1 MKSEIYKRVYIY
13 IYMSVW
19 MKLKDNY
26 IRDLRRWNL
35 NFTLCL
41 WNIYIY
47 FCILTPYPIINRS
60 KHKLGGGSNIS
71 LVYFHALSVMGK

>member
-1 MKSEIYKRVYIY
+1 
-13 IYMSVW
+13 MSVW

-26 IRDLRRWNL
+26 IRDMHRWNL

-60 KHKLGGGSNIS
+60 KHKLGGVLIFPLFIFMPCWLWESKPRA
-71 LVYFHALSVMGK
+71 V